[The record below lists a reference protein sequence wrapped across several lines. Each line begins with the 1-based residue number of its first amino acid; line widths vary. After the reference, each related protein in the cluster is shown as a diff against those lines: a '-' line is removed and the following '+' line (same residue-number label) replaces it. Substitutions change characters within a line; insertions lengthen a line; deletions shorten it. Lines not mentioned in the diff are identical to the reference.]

1 MVLFPESVYPLLLFY
16 SDGLSSMYITPN
28 GETAVE
34 MCHIEHVGWYLVAAF
49 IMVRSKPRGSV
60 P

>member
-1 MVLFPESVYPLLLFY
+1 MVLFPESVYPSLLFY
-16 SDGLSSMYITPN
+16 SDGLSMYVTPN

-34 MCHIEHVGWYLVAAF
+34 MCHIENVGWYPVAAF